1 MIAVRSARIGILHGN
16 WPIVPNGDSSNS
28 GFGGIYARSFK
39 VGVVLNGQLQAMAW
53 FVSRWVSLD
62 GRAWD
67 STRGGRR
74 QIFLIHAGTS
84 VSISFNVR
92 MRRSAGHVTC

>member
-39 VGVVLNGQLQAMAW
+39 VGVVLNGQLQRVRRLIAT
-53 FVSRWVSLD
+53 RISLD
-62 GRAWD
+62 GA
-67 STRGGRR
+67 RGYPPTSCWR

>member
-39 VGVVLNGQLQAMAW
+39 VGVVLNGQLQRVRRLIAT
-53 FVSRWVSLD
+53 RISLD
-62 GRAWD
+62 GA
-67 STRGGRR
+67 RGYPPISCWR